1 MEIMATSLNFRS
13 KEPLSQQL
21 AARIQ
26 KLIEQE
32 DLKPGDQLP
41 AVRSMA
47 ETLQVNFNTVARAY
61 RALDQAGWISTQ
73 RGRGTYVLEPENR
86 ISPGKAP
93 AKDSITENNLIHA
106 AADLCQQAVHSGM
119 TRRQLH
125 RLVDRQLTRAR
136 ILNPGVKQRHR
147 RRFQKRINATPPW
160 VPGDFKSSDKPGVR
174 PHQRKRR

>member
-1 MEIMATSLNFRS
+1 METLATSLNFRS

-21 AARIQ
+21 TARIQ

-47 ETLQVNFNTVARAY
+47 EILQVNFNTVARAY
-61 RALDQAGWISTQ
+61 RTLDQAGWISTQ

-86 ISPGKAP
+86 IPQGTAP
-93 AKDSITENNLIHA
+93 VKDSITKNNLIQA
-106 AADLCQQAVHSGM
+106 AADLCQRAVHSGM

-125 RLVDRQLTRAR
+125 QLVDRQLTRAR
-136 ILNPGVKQRHR
+136 ILNPGVKQHHR
-147 RRFQKRINATPPW
+147 RKFQKRINATPLW
-160 VPGDFKSSDKPGVR
+160 SPGEIKSSDKAGIH